1 MRFQPTA
8 QVNLEPVDN
17 KVWDERY
24 AGTELVWTSEPNR
37 FLVERAAGLAP
48 GRTLDALVRASLA
61 DRPRRKV

>member
-1 MRFQPTA
+1 M
-8 QVNLEPVDN
+8 DN